1 MAKPLLEVR
10 DLSIEFKTAKGHV
23 SAVEK
28 VSFGIGESEIF
39 ALVGES
45 GSGKST
51 TAMGI
56 MRLLSNNG
64 NITEGTIHFNGEDLV
79 HLKEREMVDVRG
91 KKIGMIF
98 QNPLDSLNPVYTVGY
113 QISEAI
119 ILDKI
124 EKVKAWKMAQ
134 DILKDVRIS
143 DGEYRMKNYPFEFSG
158 GMRQRVMIGMMISRK
173 PKLLIADEP
182 TTALDVT
189 IQSQILDLL
198 LDLKENFGKSI
209 LLITHDFGIVA
220 EIADK
225 IAVMYAGNLVETG
238 TVFQIFDNAL
248 HPYTKLLLKALPSGT
263 KEDGLLETIPGDLPD
278 LRDPPRGCRFCDRCP
293 EAEKS
298 CSEEAPI
305 LTEVEGEHFVA
316 CHKEKG

>member
-1 MAKPLLEVR
+1 MAKPLLQVE
-10 DLSIEFKTAKGHV
+10 DLSIRFKTGKGEV
-23 SAVEK
+23 SAVDR
-28 VSFGIGESEIF
+28 VSFDIGEQEIF

-51 TAMGI
+51 TALGI

-64 NITEGTIHFNGEDLV
+64 KIAGGAMHFDNRELV
-79 HLKEREMVDVRG
+79 SLSEKEMVAVRG
-91 KKIGMIF
+91 KQIGMIF
-98 QNPLDSLNPVYTVGY
+98 QNPLDSLNPVYTIGY
-113 QISEAI
+113 QMSEAI

-124 EKVKAWKMAQ
+124 EKKRAWKMAQ
-134 DILKDVRIS
+134 EILKDVRIS

-189 IQSQILDLL
+189 IQAQILELL
-198 LDLKENFGKSI
+198 TDLKENFGKSI
-209 LLITHDFGIVA
+209 LLITHDLGIVA

-238 TVFQIFDNAL
+238 TVFQIFDKAL
-248 HPYTKLLLKALPSGT
+248 HPYTRLLLKALPKGT

-278 LRDPPRGCRFCDRCP
+278 LRTPPLGCRFCDRCP
-293 EAEKS
+293 EAKKK
-298 CSEEAPI
+298 CSEHSPA
-305 LTEVEGEHFVA
+305 LQEVEPGHFVA
-316 CHKEKG
+316 CHKEQK